1 MGIRENARLVR
12 ERICR
17 AAERANRSPEEVIL
31 VGATKTVGVDRIRQA
46 IEAGVKVFG
55 ENRVQE
61 AAPKIAQIGNEVEW
75 HFIGHLQRNKVR
87 DAFRLFQM
95 VESVDSLPLALE
107 MEEKGA
113 LLGQKMRILVEVN
126 LGGEET
132 KSGTSPELVLELAR
146 RMADMPHLSVEG
158 LMSIPPFFSD
168 PEGSRPYFRTLR
180 RLRDEVLSAGIP
192 GIPMRE
198 LSMGMTNDFEV
209 AIEEGATIVRIG
221 TALFGPRPS

>member
-12 ERICR
+12 ERIWR
-17 AAERANRSPEEVIL
+17 AAERANRSPQEVLL
-31 VGATKTVGVDRIRQA
+31 VGATKTVGIDRIREA
-46 IEAGVKVFG
+46 MEAGVQVFG

-61 AAPKIAQIGNEVEW
+61 AAPKIAQIGNDVEW
-75 HFIGHLQRNKVR
+75 HFIGHLQRNKVK

-107 MEEKGA
+107 MEKRGA
-113 LLGQKMRILVEVN
+113 LLGRRMKVLIEVN

-132 KSGTSPELVLELAR
+132 KSGASPEEVLELAR
-146 RMADMPHLSVEG
+146 RMADMPHLSLEG

-168 PEGSRPYFRTLR
+168 PEGSRPYFRALR
-180 RLRDEVLSAGIP
+180 RLRDEVLSADIP
-192 GIPMRE
+192 GISMRE
-198 LSMGMTNDFEV
+198 LSMGMTSDFEV